1 MVENR
6 DLIFWL
12 YEALGQP
19 IGLLLHSDDPFR
31 LVERLRS
38 IRAKQ
43 EDEQLA
49 ILQFRVVDFPEGNV
63 AICKIAGTAAAD
75 ADAADL
81 GL

>member
-6 DLIFWL
+6 DLVLWL

-31 LVERLRS
+31 LCERLHNQK
-38 IRAKQ
+38 AKC
-43 EDEQLA
+43 EDESLA

-75 ADAADL
+75 L

>member
-19 IGLLLHSDDPFR
+19 IGLLLQSDDPFR
-31 LVERLRS
+31 LAERLRS
-38 IRAKQ
+38 IRTKQ
-43 EDEQLA
+43 EDESLA
-49 ILQFRVVDFPEGNV
+49 ILQFRVVDLPDGNV
-63 AICKIAGTAAAD
+63 AICKIAGTAAAE
-75 ADAADL
+75 L